1 MASQPM
7 LRYHGSLLLVVLAL
21 QLTLVYAAPAQVTRV
36 KAYFVNHPKC
46 EGVSLVVDRM
56 ADSDYGLFDPL
67 PSGAPGQ
74 APVPA
79 PVPGQQPLPVDPPVL
94 MQPEEPAL
102 LFKDF
107 VVPSGT
113 SLWAPEDLRPVIERE
128 SARYG
133 VDPLLVEAIIRNE
146 SGFNPKAVSRAGAQ
160 GLMQLMP
167 GTAAQLGVTDPF
179 DVEQNISGGT
189 QYFSWQ
195 LQRFGG
201 DVSLALA
208 AYNAGPESVQ
218 RWNGIPPYQET
229 IDYVQHIMEDYRA
242 MMFSPAR

>member
-1 MASQPM
+1 MASEPM
-7 LRYHGSLLLVVLAL
+7 LRYSGSLLSAVLAL

-46 EGVSLVVDRM
+46 EGVSLVVDRI
-56 ADSDYGLFDPL
+56 ADSEYGLFDPL
-67 PSGAPGQ
+67 PSSAPVAVPG
-74 APVPA
+74 PVPA
-79 PVPGQQPLPVDPPVL
+79 PVPVL

-107 VVPSGT
+107 VVPTGT
-113 SLWAPEDLRPVIERE
+113 SLWAPESLRPVIERE

-146 SGFNPKAVSRAGAQ
+146 SGFNPKAVSRVGAR

-167 GTAAQLGVTDPF
+167 ETAAQLGVTDAF

-229 IDYVQHIMEDYRA
+229 IDYVQRIMEDYRA